1 MLKLQVKL
9 VEQAV
14 FLNIILNELYHFS
27 TILQFSL
34 RENTAQIIS
43 DLNIFSPIGER
54 MKVFEHL

>member
-43 DLNIFSPIGER
+43 DFNIFSPIGER